1 MRQSKGIPLH
11 KVEERLECHMT
22 QVEEEEAQ
30 AQSNFTFNLLKLKGT
45 EVTEGEDYSQL
56 SHKEYQERKQSFTEG

>member
-1 MRQSKGIPLH
+1 
-11 KVEERLECHMT
+11 MT
-22 QVEEEEAQ
+22 QSEEEEAQ

-56 SHKEYQERKQSFTEG
+56 SHKEYQERKHSFQDSNKKDQYYRIHASFC

>member
-45 EVTEGEDYSQL
+45 EVTEAEDYS
-56 SHKEYQERKQSFTEG
+56 